1 MGVCPPRKR
10 ERLFSSHSARRKAR
24 NSRLPSHLSP
34 DCLTLTSITSA
45 QILMNSGCAS
55 HLSLT
60 LPNHTTHL
68 RTQGFFTLFWISIF
82 IWAIR
87 TYIRSIETE
96 GAPLN
101 LRFATMLSQD
111 AWTLALSD
119 AVLVLSTGIC
129 VPFARAVSRG
139 WIKYYWT
146 GAIIQ
151 HLLQTFILFAAI
163 KWTFNRSVSFV
174 RVRRLEE

>member
-1 MGVCPPRKR
+1 
-10 ERLFSSHSARRKAR
+10 
-24 NSRLPSHLSP
+24 
-34 DCLTLTSITSA
+34 
-45 QILMNSGCAS
+45 
-55 HLSLT
+55 
-60 LPNHTTHL
+60 L

-129 VPFARAVSRG
+129 VPFARAVSQG
-139 WIKYYWT
+139 WIKYYWI

-163 KWTFNRSVSFV
+163 KWTFNRSVPFV